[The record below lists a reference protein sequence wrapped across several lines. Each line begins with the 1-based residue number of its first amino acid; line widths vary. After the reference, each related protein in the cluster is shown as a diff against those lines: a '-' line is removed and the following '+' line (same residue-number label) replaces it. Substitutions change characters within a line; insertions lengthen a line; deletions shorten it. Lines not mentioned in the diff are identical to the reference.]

1 MKCVCKMFVWQP
13 RYADNK
19 VKIIKYLEKLKKK
32 HCKKRCYRL
41 VNIKYKFF
49 VFFFY

>member
-19 VKIIKYLEKLKKK
+19 VKIIKYLEKLKNTIRKGA
-32 HCKKRCYRL
+32 
-41 VNIKYKFF
+41 ID
-49 VFFFY
+49 

>member
-19 VKIIKYLEKLKKK
+19 VKIIKYLEKLKKTLRK
-32 HCKKRCYRL
+32 DA
-41 VNIKYKFF
+41 ID
-49 VFFFY
+49 